1 MSSTTIV
8 NAHTNETGDIV
19 APTAAVDE
27 ALQKVVVKA
36 SRKKKLKDPN
46 APKRPMG
53 AYMLWLQDNRASICE
68 EYCSDL
74 SGRQRVTS
82 TASKAGELWNEL
94 RDEEKAPFTEKAAAL
109 KEVYVEEM
117 KVYKPSA
124 TDKAPRVVY
133 DPEDIPEAPEGWTGP
148 FLMHYMK
155 AKVKGVDG
163 KTVRIQKVFTRA
175 VELATDIN
183 AAWSIACEEGDIPS
197 YWSSNSKPCNGITKT
212 TTGYDLR
219 FGADVLVTREQDSKG
234 GLASWVFGNYTAPTA
249 ETSDSD
255 SVYDAETASESEDS
269 KKPKKAKKA
278 KKAKKPKK
286 SPEADKAEETKKSP
300 EADKAAETK
309 KSPEADKAAETKKS
323 PEADKAAET
332 KKSPEADKAAESP
345 EADKAAESPEA
356 DKAAETK
363 KPKKAKKANKSPEPE
378 TDKAEEVKPSPKKK
392 VVKKMVKKVK
402 KSKYP
407 ESELDEIEIEKD
419 GKDVELM
426 MHEDSGEVFEKSNLM
441 EPVGKVDDGEIMFF

>member
-74 SGRQRVTS
+74 SGKQRVTS

-255 SVYDAETASESEDS
+255 SVYDAETESESEDS

-278 KKAKKPKK
+278 KKTKKPKK
-286 SPEADKAEETKKSP
+286 TKKSP

-332 KKSPEADKAAESP
+332 KKPK
-345 EADKAAESPEA
+345 
-356 DKAAETK
+356 KAAETK
-363 KPKKAKKANKSPEPE
+363 KSPEPE
-378 TDKAEEVKPSPKKK
+378 TDKGEEVKPSPKKK

>member
-8 NAHTNETGDIV
+8 NTHTTETGDIV

-255 SVYDAETASESEDS
+255 SVYDAETESESEDS

-278 KKAKKPKK
+278 KKTKKPKK
-286 SPEADKAEETKKSP
+286 TKKSP

>member
-255 SVYDAETASESEDS
+255 SVYDAETESESEDS

-278 KKAKKPKK
+278 KKTKKPKK
-286 SPEADKAEETKKSP
+286 TKKSP

-332 KKSPEADKAAESP
+332 KKSP

>member
-74 SGRQRVTS
+74 SGKQRVTS
-82 TASKAGELWNEL
+82 TARKAGELWNEL
-94 RDEEKAPFTEKAAAL
+94 TDGLRCEYKEKADAL
-109 KEVYVEEM
+109 RAVYVEEM

-124 TDKAPRVVY
+124 TNKAPRVVY

-255 SVYDAETASESEDS
+255 SVYDAETESESEDS

-278 KKAKKPKK
+278 KKTKKPKK
-286 SPEADKAEETKKSP
+286 TKKSP

-332 KKSPEADKAAESP
+332 KK
-345 EADKAAESPEA
+345 SPEA

>member
-255 SVYDAETASESEDS
+255 SVYDAETESESEDS

-278 KKAKKPKK
+278 KKTKKPKK
-286 SPEADKAEETKKSP
+286 TKKSP

-309 KSPEADKAAETKKS
+309 K
-323 PEADKAAET
+323 
-332 KKSPEADKAAESP
+332 SP